1 METEAE
7 MGGRRPPAQGWTP
20 GAPRSWKRQEGPS
33 PEPLQGAQPGDPLT
47 SDVWFSGLGE
57 DTFSFSIVPSYPAC
71 CTLLRPSRIL
81 LMVSIIIIAVT
92 YQYHEQSINWY
103 P

>member
-20 GAPRSWKRQEGPS
+20 GAPRSCKRQEGPS

-47 SDVWFSGLGE
+47 SDVWFSGLRGGYIL
-57 DTFSFSIVPSYPAC
+57 FFHSSQLPS
-71 CTLLRPSRIL
+71 LLYFVETS
-81 LMVSIIIIAVT
+81 
-92 YQYHEQSINWY
+92 
-103 P
+103 